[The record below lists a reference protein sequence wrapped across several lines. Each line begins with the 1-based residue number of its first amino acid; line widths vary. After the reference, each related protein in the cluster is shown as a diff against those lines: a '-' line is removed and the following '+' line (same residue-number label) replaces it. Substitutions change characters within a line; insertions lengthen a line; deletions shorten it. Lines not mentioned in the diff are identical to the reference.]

1 MLGSNPILLEG
12 RGKPPPSF
20 LRCLIG
26 AGDAR
31 ISEVVGISLVREYR
45 SFLFLKRNP
54 GESIPVH
61 DSNPL

>member
-1 MLGSNPILLEG
+1 MLGLNRIPSFWLEG

-31 ISEVVGISLVREYR
+31 IAEVVGISLVREYR
-45 SFLFLKRNP
+45 SFLLKKK
-54 GESIPVH
+54 ESR
-61 DSNPL
+61 

>member
-45 SFLFLKRNP
+45 SFLF
-54 GESIPVH
+54 
-61 DSNPL
+61 